1 MLNAAVLNYAFDP
14 GNAYLVADTFGPSGQ
29 CLLGLMLAAGVKP
42 VVCHVNY
49 HLNADSEKAQ
59 AELQEFCDKNGLI
72 LEVCDTAKADQTGKD
87 KNYAAWQRRIR
98 YAFFKEMYDKHNAA
112 ALFISHMQD
121 DILEI
126 YLTAKLHGIKNA
138 KYGYSKVS
146 TNNGMMVVRPLLEF
160 TRSDLKA
167 YCNRNNVPYLEATV
181 EADHLFTTE
190 VRQKIYQMNEVERDQ
205 LFQEMVRENSEKT
218 DFINGIDQSIKA
230 VDELE
235 IRSIIA
241 LTPDEFAKTI
251 MDFVNQHAPV
261 QVTITPK
268 MLADIRAMA
277 LSKEPN
283 STLKLKG
290 DIFMVKEYDVLTLD
304 TDGLDMPYTYVLDK
318 PMKFT
323 CETFDLDFTMGA
335 EDRNIHPEDY
345 PLTVRSVLPQDVST
359 FGGYLVSVRRMLAA
373 AGVSARLLHV
383 WPVFLNKDNK
393 IIYVPRYKKGFSEYH
408 NSILN
413 IHVKND
419 EK

>member
-1 MLNAAVLNYAFDP
+1 MLNAAVLDYTFAP
-14 GNAYLVADTFGPSGQ
+14 GNTYLVADTFGPSGQ
-29 CLLGLMLAAGVKP
+29 CLLGLMLEAGVKP

-49 HLNADSEKAQ
+49 HLNADSGKAQ
-59 AELQEFCDKNGLI
+59 SELQEFCTKNDLI
-72 LEVCDTAKADQTGKD
+72 LEVCDTAKVDQTGKD

-126 YLTAKLHGIKNA
+126 YLTAKLHGIKTA

-167 YCNRNNVPYLEATV
+167 YCNQNNVPYLEAATGV
-181 EADHLFTTE
+181 DHLFTTE

-205 LFQEMVRENSEKT
+205 LLQQMIKENSEKT
-218 DFINGIDQSIKA
+218 NFINSIDQSIKT

-235 IRSIIA
+235 IRAIIA

-277 LSKEPN
+277 LNKELN

-318 PMKFT
+318 PMKFS

-373 AGVSARLLHV
+373 AGVSARLLRV

-393 IIYVPRYKKGFSEYH
+393 IIYVPHYKKGFSEYH

>member
-1 MLNAAVLNYAFDP
+1 MLNAAVLDYTFGP
-14 GNAYLVADTFGPSGQ
+14 GNTYLVADTFGPSAQ
-29 CLLGLMLAAGVKP
+29 CLLGLMLEAGVKP

-59 AELQEFCDKNGLI
+59 ALLQEFCNKNSLI
-72 LEVCDTAKADQTGKD
+72 LEVCDTAKVDQTGKD

-98 YAFFKEMYDKHNAA
+98 YAFFKEMYVKHNAA

-126 YLTAKLHGIKNA
+126 YLTAKIHGIKNA

-146 TNNGMMVVRPLLEF
+146 TNDGMMVVRPLLEF

-167 YCNRNNVPYLEATV
+167 YCNQNNVPYLEAVTGV
-181 EADHLFTTE
+181 DHLFTTE

-205 LFQEMVRENSEKT
+205 LLQEMIKENSEKT
-218 DFINGIDQSIKA
+218 NFINSIDQSIKT

-235 IRSIIA
+235 IRAIIA
-241 LTPDEFAKTI
+241 LAPDEFAKTI
-251 MDFVNQHAPV
+251 MDFVNQHSPV
-261 QVTITPK
+261 HVTITPK

-277 LSKEPN
+277 LNKEPN
-283 STLKLKG
+283 ATLKLKG

-345 PLTVRSVLPQDVST
+345 PLTVRSVLPQDVYT
-359 FGGYLVSVRRMLAA
+359 YGGYLVSIRRMLVA

-408 NSILN
+408 KSILN

>member
-1 MLNAAVLNYAFDP
+1 MLNAAVLDYTFGP
-14 GNAYLVADTFGPSGQ
+14 GNTYLVADTFGPSAP
-29 CLLGLMLAAGVKP
+29 CLLGLMLEAGVKP

-59 AELQEFCDKNGLI
+59 ALLQEFCNKNGLI
-72 LEVCDTAKADQTGKD
+72 LEVCDTAKVDQTGKD

-98 YAFFKEMYDKHNAA
+98 YAFFKEMYVKHNAA

-126 YLTAKLHGIKNA
+126 YLTAKIHGIKNA

-146 TNNGMMVVRPLLEF
+146 TNDGMMVVRPLLEF

-167 YCNRNNVPYLEATV
+167 YCNQNNVPYLEAVTGV
-181 EADHLFTTE
+181 DHLFTTE

-205 LFQEMVRENSEKT
+205 LLQEMIKENSEKT
-218 DFINGIDQSIKA
+218 NFINSIDQSIKT

-235 IRSIIA
+235 IRAIIA
-241 LTPDEFAKTI
+241 LAPDEFAKTI
-251 MDFVNQHAPV
+251 MDFVNQHSPV
-261 QVTITPK
+261 HVTITPK

-277 LSKEPN
+277 LNKEPN
-283 STLKLKG
+283 ATLKLKG
-290 DIFMVKEYDVLTLD
+290 DIFMVKEYDVLTID

-345 PLTVRSVLPQDVST
+345 PLTVRSVLPQDVYT
-359 FGGYLVSVRRMLAA
+359 YGGYLVSIRRMLVA

-383 WPVFLNKDNK
+383 WPVVLNKDGK

-408 NSILN
+408 SSVLN